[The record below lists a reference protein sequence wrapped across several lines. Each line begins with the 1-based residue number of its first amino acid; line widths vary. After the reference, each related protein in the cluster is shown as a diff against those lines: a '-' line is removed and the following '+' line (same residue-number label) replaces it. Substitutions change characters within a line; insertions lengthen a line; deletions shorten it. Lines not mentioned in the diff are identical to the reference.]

1 MSFSK
6 PFTQVFEDKRW
17 PTKILVG
24 GILAALSFL
33 IIPGLLVGGY
43 MIEYAR
49 KVARGLGPDLP
60 EWNDWGDKFTKG
72 ILSWLI
78 NLVYFL
84 PVILL
89 SVCLS
94 VFNAIAGE
102 GSDTEAI
109 RAMASICLG
118 VPSAVYGL
126 FAAFVVPAARVR
138 YAVSNDLGSAF
149 QFGEVFSLI
158 SRSLSNYVIFIVIT
172 IAAGLAAFLAV
183 LVTLPLCG
191 IGLILI
197 PFASFWS
204 HAVWANA
211 LGQFYATQSPGAGPG
226 LPVIEPPEVPETPPA
241 IEAPEV
247 FEAPPAVEAPEGP
260 QTPPAID
267 APEMFEAPPAVEP
280 PPAEPKDQ

>member
-6 PFTQVFEDKRW
+6 PFTQVFEDKQW
-17 PTKILVG
+17 PTKVLVG

-49 KVARGLGPDLP
+49 KVARGEGADLP
-60 EWNDWGDKFTKG
+60 EWNEWGDKFTKG
-72 ILSWLI
+72 ILSLLI
-78 NLVYFL
+78 NLVYIL

-89 SVCLS
+89 NVCLS
-94 VFNAIAGE
+94 LFNAIAGE
-102 GSDTEAI
+102 GNNADAV

-118 VPSAVYGL
+118 VPAAISGL
-126 FAAFVVPAARVR
+126 FAAFVLPAARIR

-149 QFGEVFSLI
+149 QFGEVFGLI
-158 SRSLSNYVIFIVIT
+158 SRSLSNYLTFVVVT
-172 IAAGLAAFLAV
+172 VAAWLAAFLVV

-191 IGLILI
+191 IGLILL

-204 HAVWANA
+204 YAVWANA
-211 LGQFYATQSPGAGPG
+211 LGAFYAAQSPGAGPG
-226 LPVIEPPEVPETPPA
+226 GLPVIEAPEGPEAPPA

-247 FEAPPAVEAPEGP
+247 FEAPPP
-260 QTPPAID
+260 I
-267 APEMFEAPPAVEP
+267 EP
-280 PPAEPKDQ
+280 PPGEPWEGTEPPLPEPKDP